1 MKHNAALQ
9 VIAEVRQELTLSTR
23 IYHIMDTGVGKL
35 QTKFVLKLNNLFSN
49 IVGSCCIVKIVQK
62 EVHD

>member
-1 MKHNAALQ
+1 
-9 VIAEVRQELTLSTR
+9 
-23 IYHIMDTGVGKL
+23 MDTGVGKL
-35 QTKFVLKLNNLFSN
+35 QTKFVLKLNNLFGN